1 MRPKLRGGSIGV
13 IGSYFQLP
21 SGCSND
27 LLVKVYILTFT
38 PVLGLE
44 LNTLKVLTVMMLAK
58 E

>member
-1 MRPKLRGGSIGV
+1 MGGSIGV